1 MKLQNVNPCRLWR
14 DTILSDSGKFWR
26 WAQLRVD
33 PGLYPSQAE
42 DLLSSSLLYLVPEI
56 VISPSTSPDVV
67 MPLLEAVSEGKT
79 PKLKKLNI
87 RCLALNRI
95 DSTLVS
101 RAVVQVQECVIT
113 GVRFHLWNI
122 LDRIATAQESK
133 LRELAFHGDVGMFGT
148 NPSTLAEALVKLK
161 SIGYD
166 LGSLDLSSGQ
176 INSLFSQIRDSQDLR
191 LKELHPYWNVSMVPP
206 EMFARAVSRLER
218 VTLGS
223 WTGVTAGQLETLFQ
237 MLISQQE
244 EAGQSTLRELMLSST
259 DLSSVSPEVLVGA
272 IQSLETVD
280 FWSGKMTAEQITAI
294 LTMLKDNR
302 QERLKKLEIIGP
314 EVGGGVSPT
323 LLQEARLN
331 NALIWL

>member
-1 MKLQNVNPCRLWR
+1 MVR
-14 DTILSDSGKFWR
+14 
-26 WAQLRVD
+26 
-33 PGLYPSQAE
+33 
-42 DLLSSSLLYLVPEI
+42 
-56 VISPSTSPDVV
+56 
-67 MPLLEAVSEGKT
+67 PLLEAISEGET

-113 GVRFHLWNI
+113 GGRFHLWDI

-133 LRELAFHGDVGMFGT
+133 LRELAFHGDVGMFGMDPR
-148 NPSTLAEALVKLK
+148 NLSEALVKLK

-191 LKELHPYWNVSMVPP
+191 LKELRPYWNVSMVPP
-206 EMFARAVSRLER
+206 EVFARAVSRLER

-223 WTGVTAGQLETLFQ
+223 WTGVTAGQLESLFQ

-294 LTMLKDNR
+294 LTMLKENR

-314 EVGGGVSPT
+314 EVGGGVSST

-331 NALIWL
+331 NTLIWL

>member
-1 MKLQNVNPCRLWR
+1 
-14 DTILSDSGKFWR
+14 
-26 WAQLRVD
+26 
-33 PGLYPSQAE
+33 
-42 DLLSSSLLYLVPEI
+42 
-56 VISPSTSPDVV
+56 
-67 MPLLEAVSEGKT
+67 
-79 PKLKKLNI
+79 
-87 RCLALNRI
+87 
-95 DSTLVS
+95 
-101 RAVVQVQECVIT
+101 
-113 GVRFHLWNI
+113 
-122 LDRIATAQESK
+122 
-133 LRELAFHGDVGMFGT
+133 
-148 NPSTLAEALVKLK
+148 
-161 SIGYD
+161 
-166 LGSLDLSSGQ
+166 
-176 INSLFSQIRDSQDLR
+176 
-191 LKELHPYWNVSMVPP
+191 
-206 EMFARAVSRLER
+206 
-218 VTLGS
+218 
-223 WTGVTAGQLETLFQ
+223 